1 MMGRIVLIGGGGHCA
16 SVIDAIRSVRGYEVA
31 GVIDPS
37 IPIGGDVLGV
47 IAIGSHTDLPG
58 LRASGV
64 SGFVVTVGSIGDASI
79 RAELASLALAAGLTP
94 VSVVHASA
102 VVSPEASVARGAFIG
117 AMAYVGPRATVGEN
131 AIVNSGAIVDHD
143 CRIGALA
150 HVAPGAV
157 LSGNVVVGRAA
168 HVGTGASVSQ
178 GVTIGERA
186 IVGTGSVVVRDIPA
200 DVTAYGNPCREVDS

>member
-1 MMGRIVLIGGGGHCA
+1 MGRIVLIGGGGHCA
-16 SVIDAIRSVRGYEVA
+16 SVIDAIRSVGDCDVA
-31 GVIDPS
+31 GVIGTS
-37 IPIGGDVLGV
+37 VPIGGDVLGV
-47 IAIGSHTDLPG
+47 NVIGSDDDLPG

-64 SGFVVTVGSIGDASI
+64 TGFVVTVGSIGDAST
-79 RAELASLALAAGLTP
+79 RAALVSLALAAGLTP

-102 VVSPEASVARGAFIG
+102 VVSPEASVAPGAFVG
-117 AMAYVGPRATVGEN
+117 AMDYVGPRVTVGEN

-143 CRIGALA
+143 CSIGALA

-186 IVGTGSVVVRDIPA
+186 IVGTGSVVVRDVPH
-200 DVTAYGNPCREVDS
+200 DVTAHGNPCREVTP

>member
-1 MMGRIVLIGGGGHCA
+1 MMDRIVLIGGGAHCV
-16 SVIDAIRSVRGYEVA
+16 SVIDAIRSVREYDVA

-47 IAIGSHTDLPG
+47 SVIGSDDDLPG

-64 SGFVVTVGSIGDASI
+64 AGFVVTVGSIGDPSTREA
-79 RAELASLALAAGLTP
+79 LVSLALAAGLTP

-102 VVSPEASVARGAFIG
+102 VVSLDASVAGGAFVG
-117 AMAYVGPRATVGEN
+117 ALAYVGPRATVGEN

-157 LSGNVVVGRAA
+157 LSGNVVVGQGA

-178 GVTIGERA
+178 AVTIGERA
-186 IVGTGSVVVRDIPA
+186 IVGTGSVVIRDVPR
-200 DVTAYGNPCREVDS
+200 DVTAHGNPCREISP